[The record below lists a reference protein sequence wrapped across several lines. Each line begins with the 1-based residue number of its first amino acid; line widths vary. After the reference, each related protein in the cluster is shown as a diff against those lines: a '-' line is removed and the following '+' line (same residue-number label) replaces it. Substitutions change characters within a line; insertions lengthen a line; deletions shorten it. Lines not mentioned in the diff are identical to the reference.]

1 MTLVAD
7 RDRVLK
13 DTLKAALGVAV
24 VEDRGLHKKVPWGP
38 HVYVPSTR
46 QAWHVLTAAPEN
58 NAWAERMRIAV
69 QQIKTLQLG
78 VAGPLEV
85 LNKPEILSVLD
96 ELGCAVLPVEEV
108 ATGYRSLGLRASMCD
123 VVYEHRLVLD
133 PALACVLLDR
143 CLQRAMQSQN
153 SYEKG
158 AVLEVLVAVMLS
170 QVNGFEVTDLNILSK
185 NQEVDVHVTNRNNAG
200 PLGRGQYVL
209 AEAKNWK
216 LPVPRKEYDAFA
228 KKMRTR
234 RGMAKLGVMVT
245 TNTFEQGVYVE
256 AIRDSDRDDIIVLL
270 DKTTLPKV
278 WHEFADVTR
287 GLEAAVKRAVYDHE
301 PD

>member
-1 MTLVAD
+1 MVAD
-7 RDRVLK
+7 RGRALK
-13 DTLKAALGVAV
+13 DTLKAALGVAA

-46 QAWHVLTAAPEN
+46 QAWHVLTAPPES
-58 NAWAERMRIAV
+58 NAWAERMRVAV
-69 QQIKTLQLG
+69 QQIKTLRLG

-85 LNKPEILSVLD
+85 LKKPEILSALD
-96 ELGCAVLPVEEV
+96 ELECTVLPVEDIV
-108 ATGYRSLGLRASMCD
+108 SGYRPLGLRASVCD
-123 VVYEHRLVLD
+123 VIYEHRIVLD
-133 PALACVLLDR
+133 AALARLLLDR
-143 CLQRAMQSQN
+143 CLQRALRSQD
-153 SYEKG
+153 SYAKG
-158 AVLEVLVAVMLS
+158 AILELLVAVMLS

-216 LPVPRKEYDAFA
+216 APVPRKEYDAFA

-234 RGMAKLGVMVT
+234 RGMAKLGVMVST
-245 TNTFEQGVYVE
+245 STFEQGVYIE

-270 DKTTLPKV
+270 DKAALPKV
-278 WHEFADVTR
+278 WRDFANVTC

-301 PD
+301 PE